1 MFSRNYHFDNCIGVF
16 IRSIRITNYFI
27 FINIH
32 FYYPFSHSLKFL
44 GRGRLH
50 DLLAGDEVLVA
61 RARNA
66 PEDDEERD
74 SGAWRIS
81 FYLSSAKSGHLAPIL
96 QRQRD
101 CPTITQGLEEV
112 KTQKKLTKSGLP
124 EALQARRDSII
135 IDKMFKYV

>member
-1 MFSRNYHFDNCIGVF
+1 M
-16 IRSIRITNYFI
+16 
-27 FINIH
+27 
-32 FYYPFSHSLKFL
+32 KFL

-61 RARNA
+61 RARDA
-66 PEDDEERD
+66 LEDDGEGD

-81 FYLSSAKSGHLAPIL
+81 FCSSSAKSGHLAPIL

-124 EALQARRDSII
+124 EALQARRGSII